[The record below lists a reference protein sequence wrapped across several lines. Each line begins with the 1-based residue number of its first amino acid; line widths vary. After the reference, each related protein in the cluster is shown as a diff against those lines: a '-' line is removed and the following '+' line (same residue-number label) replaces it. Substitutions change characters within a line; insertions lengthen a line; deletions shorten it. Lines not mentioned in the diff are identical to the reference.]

1 MERKKK
7 ITIISIITLLF
18 LMTFVIAGSGIIEA
32 QLTSSSSLDKL
43 DLGSGATYSIRE
55 VYFNQTAF
63 YLEDTWVQVPI
74 HYTENNTDVFMLQ
87 KNTQLKSISQQI
99 YSHQE
104 ICIKDSCS
112 KSADL
117 NVWCYED
124 SLDIICKSTLDGDG
138 NFKQKGTRPTA
149 TKNSR
154 RGTTTKSSAH
164 RCTLALLDEH
174 QRNDEHRYNHMYK
187 QDKLV
192 H

>member
-138 NFKQKGTRPTA
+138 NFKQKGIKAGQSYFKLNSTTA
-149 TKNSR
+149 NIDGHLKDEY
-154 RGTTTKSSAH
+154 
-164 RCTLALLDEH
+164 LAKIEELKDA
-174 QRNDEHRYNHMYK
+174 K
-187 QDKLV
+187 K
-192 H
+192 